1 MDMDIKLGNLI
12 INYKPDTVLKVLK
25 FIKVEDESENV

>member
-1 MDMDIKLGNLI
+1 MDIDVKLGNLI